1 MRDGF
6 SRSRGAASRNAS
18 DAFEPSSGEHPEE
31 RRAATA
37 RPPRSLKARALD
49 YLSRREYSRV
59 ELMRKLAP
67 FAAEQREAA
76 AQAKAAAEASVDADF
91 DIDAS
96 LHRERTL
103 PADSQRTR
111 QARRSTFAS
120 RGTSRQHHVVSDD
133 EDDPLPPLLDLL
145 EREGWLSD
153 TRFTESVVHRKAMR
167 FGTSRIVGELKQHA
181 IDADRLAEVRE
192 TLRETEA
199 TRAKAVWQRKFGSPP
214 DSPQARAKQARFLAS
229 RGFSIDV
236 IRRLLNASDE
246 ELSE

>member
-1 MRDGF
+1 
-6 SRSRGAASRNAS
+6 
-18 DAFEPSSGEHPEE
+18 
-31 RRAATA
+31 
-37 RPPRSLKARALD
+37 LKARALD

-67 FAAEQREAA
+67 FVAEQREAA
-76 AQAKAAAEASVDADF
+76 AQAKADAAAEASADF
-91 DIDAS
+91 DTDGDANS
-96 LHRERTL
+96 SGAVPFLSESH
-103 PADSQRTR
+103 RTR
-111 QARRSTFAS
+111 QVRRSTFAS
-120 RGTSRQHHVVSDD
+120 RGASRLHHVVPD
-133 EDDPLPPLLDLL
+133 EDDPLPSLLDQL

-153 TRFTESVVHRKAMR
+153 SRFTDSVVHRKAMR

-181 IDADRLAEVRE
+181 IDPDRLAEVRD

-199 TRAKAVWQRKFGSPP
+199 ARAKAVWQRKFGSLP
-214 DSPQARAKQARFLAS
+214 DSPQAKAKQARFLAS

>member
-1 MRDGF
+1 MRNGF
-6 SRSRGAASRNAS
+6 SRGRGTAWRGSSDSSEPSGVAPESRRSAAS
-18 DAFEPSSGEHPEE
+18 
-31 RRAATA
+31 

-67 FAAEQREAA
+67 FAAAQCEAA
-76 AQAKAAAEASVDADF
+76 AQDEARAHAEV
-91 DIDAS
+91 
-96 LHRERTL
+96 E
-103 PADSQRTR
+103 
-111 QARRSTFAS
+111 
-120 RGTSRQHHVVSDD
+120 V
-133 EDDPLPPLLDLL
+133 EDPLPALLDAL

-153 TRFTESVVHRKAMR
+153 SRFTDSVVHRKATR

-199 TRAKAVWQRKFGSPP
+199 SRARGVWQRKFGTLP
-214 DSPQARAKQARFLAS
+214 DSPQARAKQARFLAA

-236 IRRLLNASDE
+236 IRRLLSASDE
-246 ELSE
+246 ELPE